1 MKNKIRLFLD
11 EDVHPD
17 LALVLRK
24 MGFDAV
30 STVETGR
37 KGETDLSQLQ
47 FAVSGKRTIITFNVK
62 DFVLLYN
69 QIYSEGK
76 KHSGIIV
83 SSQLNF
89 KETLK
94 RLLKLLNHKSA
105 KDIEN
110 TIEFLNSWK

>member
-17 LALVLRK
+17 LAPVLRK

-47 FAVSGKRTIITFNVK
+47 YAVSEKRTIITFNVK

-69 QIYSEGK
+69 QLYSEGRE
-76 KHSGIIV
+76 HSGIIV
-83 SSQLNF
+83 STQLNF

-94 RLLKLLNHKSA
+94 RLLRLLNHRSA
-105 KDIEN
+105 KDIQN
-110 TIEFLNSWK
+110 NIEFLNSWQ

>member
-1 MKNKIRLFLD
+1 MRSIEQMVSDNNKKKEERRD
-11 EDVHPD
+11 
-17 LALVLRK
+17 RK
-24 MGFDAV
+24 LK
-30 STVETGR
+30 ETGR

-47 FAVSGKRTIITFNVK
+47 FAVSEKRTIITFNVK

-69 QIYSEGK
+69 QLYSEGK

-94 RLLKLLNHKSA
+94 RLLNHKSA

>member
-1 MKNKIRLFLD
+1 MKNKIKLYLD

-17 LALVLRK
+17 LAPVLRK

-47 FAVSGKRTIITFNVK
+47 FAVLKKRTIITFNVK

-69 QIYSEGK
+69 QLYSEGK
-76 KHSGIIV
+76 KRSGIIV
-83 SSQLNF
+83 SSQISG
-89 KETLK
+89 
-94 RLLKLLNHKSA
+94 R
-105 KDIEN
+105 
-110 TIEFLNSWK
+110 

>member
-1 MKNKIRLFLD
+1 
-11 EDVHPD
+11 
-17 LALVLRK
+17 

-37 KGETDLSQLQ
+37 KGETDLNQLQ

-69 QIYSEGK
+69 QLYSEGK

-83 SSQLNF
+83 STQLNF

-105 KDIEN
+105 KEIEN